1 MSLPSFAPYPPVSAR
16 KTIPFEE
23 WEICLEAW
31 TTLAQK
37 WLLMLPEIFAE
48 CARAESSFLTFL
60 ISYARNSA
68 AESTSDVL
76 LSPAKVLRRHCLSLS
91 HRALTQL
98 DPVPSSLLSWEFLS
112 DLSILYGKSIN
123 FRSFIDDLWYRNK
136 LDQNVTMQEA
146 KRKLV
151 QLLDTPASKSLG
163 DLDLH
168 LLRTCA
174 LLRSSVLYGQFLM
187 TGSDVLDSL
196 ASAWRNSS
204 LDLKKKLAVI
214 AYSSLLSLSEGE
226 KPKTALL
233 IDHLYSL
240 KATSDTQTSGSAS
253 TSLLSN
259 LTSTS
264 TFLRKIQDRTT
275 GADADRA
282 RSLLADLRRLKL
294 NHSIIPIRRKVNKGK
309 VKERPFSHTVAD
321 PASISVLQEL
331 FPHLGTSF
339 LTALLQAYGNNSDL
353 ITAHLL
359 DDALPPHLSSLDR
372 SSNLPSSSHPSYHAD
387 LVPHLAPA
395 TTPPS
400 PPERHNIFAN
410 DDFDNL
416 AISPSQLHHGRKDV
430 PLNESDVL
438 EDPTSRPSKS
448 AIYAALAAFDSDD
461 DERDDTYDVED
472 VGGTVDTSLALPGGE
487 TNNDEVLTGDGPGD
501 RNEEVLFKAWKSQ
514 PQVFGR
520 DAATRRGAKRAAL
533 KKETG
538 MSDEAIEGW
547 AVMLGRESDRL
558 RRLERRF
565 ADEVGGQRALA
576 GTAWRGLDG
585 ESEDGE
591 ENAGGGRGRGRGRGG
606 FRGRERG
613 RGRGNVAGPSGERET
628 QVARQRKD
636 ANKSSRANH
645 NRRDQR
651 ARKVARSGFPG

>member
-1 MSLPSFAPYPPVSAR
+1 MPP
-16 KTIPFEE
+16 KT
-23 WEICLEAW
+23 
-31 TTLAQK
+31 
-37 WLLMLPEIFAE
+37 FAE
-48 CARAESSFLTFL
+48 VARVDSSFLTFL
-60 ISYARNSA
+60 ISYARNNA
-68 AESTSDVL
+68 AENTSDVH
-76 LSPAKVLRRHCLSLS
+76 LSQAKDLRRHCLSLS

-98 DPVPSSLLSWEFLS
+98 DPVPTSLLSWEFLS
-112 DLSILYGKSIN
+112 DLSILYGKSIK

-136 LDQNVTMQEA
+136 LDQNFTNQEA
-146 KRKLV
+146 KRRLV
-151 QLLDTPASKSLG
+151 QLLDAPAPKLLG

-168 LLRTCA
+168 LLRTGA
-174 LLRSSVLYGQFLM
+174 LLKSSVPYGQFLM

-196 ASAWRNSS
+196 ASGWRNGSS
-204 LDLKKKLAVI
+204 DLKKKLAVI
-214 AYSSLLSLSEGE
+214 AYSSLLSLLEGE

-233 IDHLYSL
+233 IDHLYAL
-240 KATSDTQTSGSAS
+240 KATSDTQTSESPS

-259 LTSTS
+259 LASTS
-264 TFLRKIQDRTT
+264 TFLRNIQDRIT
-275 GADADRA
+275 GADANRA
-282 RSLLADLRRLKL
+282 RTLLADLRRLKL

-309 VKERPFSHTVAD
+309 LRERASSDAVAD
-321 PASISVLQEL
+321 TALISALQDL

-339 LTALLQAYGNNSDL
+339 LAALLQAYGNNTNV

-359 DDALPPHLSSLDR
+359 DDTLPLHLNSLDR
-372 SSNLPSSSHPSYHAD
+372 TSNLPSSSHPSFHPD
-387 LVPHLAPA
+387 LAPHLAPG

-416 AISPSQLHHGRKDV
+416 AISPSQLHHGRKDQ

-438 EDPTSRPSKS
+438 ADSASRPSKS

-472 VGGTVDTSLALPGGE
+472 VGGTVDTSLALPGVE
-487 TNNDEVLTGDGPGD
+487 TKNDEVLTGDGPGD
-501 RNEEVLFKAWKSQ
+501 RNEEMLFRAWKSQ

-520 DAATRRGAKRAAL
+520 DAATRRREKRAAL

-547 AVMLGRESDRL
+547 AVMLGREPERL
-558 RRLERRF
+558 KRLERRF

-576 GTAWRGLDG
+576 GTAWRGG
-585 ESEDGE
+585 EEESEEGE
-591 ENAGGGRGRGRGRGG
+591 ESAGGGRGRGRGG

-613 RGRGNVAGPSGERET
+613 RGRGNVAGPSGERDT

-636 ANKSSRANH
+636 ANKSFRANH
-645 NRRDQR
+645 NRRDRR
-651 ARKVARSGFPG
+651 ARKVVRSGFPG